1 MWNYEIRKW
10 ISDNKGEK
18 ERFAVKTLI
27 FRKNFTKFYYES
39 SMMKKLSL
47 LILPTTLLLYD
58 LSVSPENEKKLGF
71 YVIPSHKMY
80 I

>member
-1 MWNYEIRKW
+1 
-10 ISDNKGEK
+10 
-18 ERFAVKTLI
+18 
-27 FRKNFTKFYYES
+27 
-39 SMMKKLSL
+39 MMKKLSL